1 MYRVDDKSKN
11 MRKATKDTLLSMHND
26 KVTHIVEDSSIGVLF
41 HNIFLRILAM
51 APASVED
58 I

>member
-1 MYRVDDKSKN
+1 MYRVDDRSKN
-11 MRKATKDTLLSMHND
+11 IRKAIKDTPLSMHND
-26 KVTHIVEDSSIGVLF
+26 KVVHIIEDSSIGALF
-41 HNIFLRILAM
+41 HILLRILAM